1 MSCDSINQSV
11 SITTVL
17 QTISKFDDIVGI
29 VRKLPCLAML
39 SYFFE
44 IFNLLL
50 SMKFGFK
57 KMIRNRLNK
66 QDNEDGNIQ
75 VSFSYFLI
83 YFPDIFITFETYC
96 LLKASMNFLRLLT
109 LKMLRQLWIM
119 IVTLLSII
127 SLIFLSSLFCL
138 N

>member
-17 QTISKFDDIVGI
+17 QTISKFADIARI

-44 IFNLLL
+44 VLL

-57 KMIRNRLNK
+57 KSDEKTTKKLTK
-66 QDNEDGNIQ
+66 
-75 VSFSYFLI
+75 
-83 YFPDIFITFETYC
+83 YC
-96 LLKASMNFLRLLT
+96 LMK
-109 LKMLRQLWIM
+109 
-119 IVTLLSII
+119 
-127 SLIFLSSLFCL
+127 
-138 N
+138 